1 MTYSIQQLAQFA
13 NVSPRTLRYYDQIG
27 LLPAHRNPANG
38 YREYSPAAVDRLQL
52 IRYFQAFDFSL
63 AQIQV
68 LMAQSPAEQTVVLAT
83 QRTKLQAKRDHL
95 TTLLNTLDRTLA
107 ARTGGPQMTDSEKF
121 AAFKQQALADNEQQF
136 GDEAR
141 QRYGQ
146 DAVATSQQKFAALS
160 AADYQA
166 MQETEAALIAQLK
179 AVTVSQE
186 LGSAAAHEVYRLH
199 RQWLCFTW
207 NNYTPEKHR
216 GLAQL
221 YLADERF
228 AQYYNQRVGWATA
241 TETLAAIIQRYAR

>member
-1 MTYSIQQLAQFA
+1 
-13 NVSPRTLRYYDQIG
+13 
-27 LLPAHRNPANG
+27 
-38 YREYSPAAVDRLQL
+38 
-52 IRYFQAFDFSL
+52 
-63 AQIQV
+63 
-68 LMAQSPAEQTVVLAT
+68 
-83 QRTKLQAKRDHL
+83 
-95 TTLLNTLDRTLA
+95 
-107 ARTGGPQMTDSEKF
+107 MTDSEKF

-136 GDEAR
+136 GNEAR